1 MTGNF
6 GDYFD
11 RKQVKVRGTQRDRDN
26 AEVLG
31 DDNDSCIVPAL
42 FLRRNPI
49 GYVSAVKTIVCYFSS
64 LAPSIVL
71 NCSAPFFA
79 MGAKKRLRS
88 GSN

>member
-42 FLRRNPI
+42 FYL
-49 GYVSAVKTIVCYFSS
+49 KF
-64 LAPSIVL
+64 
-71 NCSAPFFA
+71 
-79 MGAKKRLRS
+79 K
-88 GSN
+88 